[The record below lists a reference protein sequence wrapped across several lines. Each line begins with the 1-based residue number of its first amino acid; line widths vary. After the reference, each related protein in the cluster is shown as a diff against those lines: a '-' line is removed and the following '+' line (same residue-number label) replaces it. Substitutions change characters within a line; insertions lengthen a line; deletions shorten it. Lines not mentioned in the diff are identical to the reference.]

1 MTGRLDDLLR
11 RWGARDVVAVATTPT
26 SRVFRV
32 RLRAGTAIVK
42 DLTPAGVEDE
52 LRGAAYLAWR
62 DGAGAVKLL
71 DRSGDTLLLEDA
83 GPRSL
88 LDELDRH
95 DDRAADEILLDVLA
109 ALQAPTAVPRPSG
122 FLPLADRFS
131 SLFLRADV
139 DRAAGRATAFTSAAD
154 LLRALLDAQLDVRPL
169 HGDLHHGNVLHGDRG
184 WLAIDPKG
192 LLGDGA
198 YDAANLFYNPLHRDD
213 LRTDPA
219 RIRALARG
227 AGERLER
234 DPATVLGWA
243 RVDACLSAAWALE
256 DGRPQL
262 AAVDLRIAAAIESV
276 RTGGG

>member
-1 MTGRLDDLLR
+1 VTGRLDDLLR
-11 RWGARDVVAVATTPT
+11 RWDASDPVLLVETPT
-26 SRVFRV
+26 SRIFRI
-32 RLRAGTAIVK
+32 RRGSGSAIVK
-42 DLTPAGVEDE
+42 NLTSVGVEDE

-71 DRSGDTLLLEDA
+71 DQSGDTLLLEDA
-83 GPRSL
+83 GPRTL

-95 DDRAADEILLDVLA
+95 DDGAASGILLDVLS
-109 ALQAPTAVPRPSG
+109 ALHTSPATPPPG
-122 FLPLADRFS
+122 GMLPLADRFA
-131 SLFLRADV
+131 SLFLRAGA

-154 LLRALLDAQLDVRPL
+154 LARELLDAQVDIRPL

-219 RIRALARG
+219 RIRRLAR
-227 AGERLER
+227 AAARRLDR
-234 DPATVLGWA
+234 DPATILGWA
-243 RVDACLSAAWALE
+243 HVDVCLSAAWHLE
-256 DGRPQL
+256 DGRPEG
-262 AAVDLRIAAAIESV
+262 AAVDLRIAAAIDSV
-276 RTGGG
+276 RAANP

>member
-1 MTGRLDDLLR
+1 M
-11 RWGARDVVAVATTPT
+11 
-26 SRVFRV
+26 RV
-32 RLRAGTAIVK
+32 RGGTAIVK

-83 GPRSL
+83 GPSTL

-95 DDRAADEILLDVLA
+95 DDRAASEILLDVLA
-109 ALQAPTAVPRPSG
+109 ALHAPTAVPLPSG

-131 SLFLRADV
+131 SLVQRADA
-139 DRAAGRATAFTSAAD
+139 DRAGGRATAFTSAAHLLRD
-154 LLRALLDAQLDVRPL
+154 LLDTQLDVRPL
-169 HGDLHHGNVLHGDRG
+169 HGDLHHGNVLHADRG

-213 LRTDPA
+213 LRTDRG
-219 RIRALARG
+219 RIGHLAH
-227 AGERLER
+227 AAAERLNRE
-234 DPATVLGWA
+234 PATVLGWA
-243 RVDACLSAAWALE
+243 RVDACLSAAWHLE
-256 DGRPQL
+256 DGRPEL

-276 RTGGG
+276 RAGGP